1 MMASCLPGAMPLS
14 GSDSRARKLG
24 GRRAPPPRTPAVY
37 GAAAEAPGSALRPE
51 TRAPLPCG
59 SFFVPEAFH
68 DKLKTNKQTKYPINN
83 AQSAH
88 ILQVPSCINCKSRAE
103 RSNAINRAS
112 RDGREKMATST
123 FPCDLSITEEPKDN
137 SPCVRT
143 EQGGLSL
150 LGLALSC
157 VAAASRKQ
165 LGARHRHAPERDI
178 SEPSEGAP
186 RQTPPGAGRWPAL
199 ASGRGLRLP
208 FLLPLSVVTLDLP
221 TAPAQ
226 VPLSSRSLGAGG
238 PHPVTPPA
246 PAEATPGAR
255 GAGQGPCG
263 RHTLLLAHTA
273 PPPHLPA
280 ETP

>member
-1 MMASCLPGAMPLS
+1 MS

-51 TRAPLPCG
+51 ARAPLSCG

-123 FPCDLSITEEPKDN
+123 FPCDLSIAEEPKDN

-150 LGLALSC
+150 LGPALSC

-186 RQTPPGAGRWPAL
+186 RQTPPGVGRWP
-199 ASGRGLRLP
+199 RP
-208 FLLPLSVVTLDLP
+208 PPPLL
-221 TAPAQ
+221 APAFGCNLGPAHGPRSSPAQLQ
-226 VPLSSRSLGAGG
+226 VPRCRGTSPSDTTSPCRGHAGHAWSWAG
-238 PHPVTPPA
+238 PLRAPHPPPRSHCSSAPPA
-246 PAEATPGAR
+246 R
-255 GAGQGPCG
+255 
-263 RHTLLLAHTA
+263 
-273 PPPHLPA
+273 
-280 ETP
+280 